1 LATRLAQIPGVNVDP
16 LSVETNIVIIDVSE
30 ATLSALEISEKLL
43 AAGVRIGAMDA
54 NSMRAVTHLDVDQA
68 GVIRAGDAFA
78 KICG

>member
-1 LATRLAQIPGVNVDP
+1 LAQIPGIKVDP

-30 ATLSALEISEKLL
+30 AALSAPEISEKLL
-43 AAGVRIGAMDA
+43 AAGIRIGVMDA
-54 NSMRAVTHLDVDQA
+54 STMRAVTHLDVDEV